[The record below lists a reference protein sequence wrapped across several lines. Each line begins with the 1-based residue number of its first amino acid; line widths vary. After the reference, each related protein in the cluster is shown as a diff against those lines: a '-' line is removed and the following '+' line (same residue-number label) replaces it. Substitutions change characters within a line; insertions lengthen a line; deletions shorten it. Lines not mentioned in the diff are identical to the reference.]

1 MVERLLTAGLNATTT
16 PATTRDKPTA
26 AKLIPDMFLSVPDT
40 TTDKDARMTWVGELL
55 GQGLSG
61 ADIARQLN
69 ASGQRTASGA
79 AFTGQNVLR
88 DYRAWCKKTGATD
101 IQPDSGA

>member
-1 MVERLLTAGLNATTT
+1 M
-16 PATTRDKPTA
+16 
-26 AKLIPDMFLSVPDT
+26 M
-40 TTDKDARMTWVGELL
+40 
-55 GQGLSG
+55 SG

-88 DYRAWCKKTGATD
+88 DYRAWSKKTGAN
-101 IQPDSGA
+101 